1 MERKVF
7 HARRG
12 NWRIEVTEDSSGAHI
27 VAVGLVPKDVK
38 KSVEL
43 KENSGLKNSFGGLCL
58 LASMLTA

>member
-1 MERKVF
+1 MERKIY

-12 NWRIEVTEDSSGAHI
+12 NWRIEVTEDASGAHI
-27 VAVGLVPKDVK
+27 RAVGLVPKDVK